1 MCVGSRLSI
10 LNGRKHGD
18 LKGNFTCYTPRGCS
32 VVDYCVV
39 SESLYD
45 KIINFRIGEL
55 PTFTDHCPL
64 YMALEVNC
72 DNCTENE
79 QKKEIHAL
87 YRLMNW
93 NKQVQERK
101 YRFRSG
107 G

>member
-1 MCVGSRLSI
+1 MVG
-10 LNGRKHGD
+10 NMV
-18 LKGNFTCYTPRGCS
+18 TYYTTRGCS

-45 KIINFRIGEL
+45 KIINFEL

-79 QKKEIHAL
+79 QQKEIHAL
-87 YRLMNW
+87 YRHCIGTS
-93 NKQVQERK
+93 K
-101 YRFRSG
+101 YKRGFWKI
-107 G
+107 